1 MSSATTSS
9 TRQTAAGTNP
19 TEALITQLSV
29 GPDLR
34 DVAAVLLREHLRKLY
49 PTLDLEP
56 SITMIGTPQWSIVD
70 EQIVAGNPTYQ
81 ALTEILAA
89 QVVQGTPTLY
99 IEGEHFLTQQ
109 PISDPAVHLPVR
121 IDEIASLLNLL
132 APVMLTAFQEQQL
145 AYWNNADD
153 SNGPRWH
160 TLSNTLREIWNVN
173 QVQGWSESDCA
184 MARALYRTAGLAGR
198 KIDDQNSACLI
209 AIDLIDGTT
218 VKHLNEVSMAVL
230 IGTQQGRRSSS
241 PIHCSRVIRSSTLL
255 MTWANPCLRTWAIFS
270 RTSS

>member
-81 ALTEILAA
+81 
-89 QVVQGTPTLY
+89 P
-99 IEGEHFLTQQ
+99 
-109 PISDPAVHLPVR
+109 
-121 IDEIASLLNLL
+121 
-132 APVMLTAFQEQQL
+132 
-145 AYWNNADD
+145 
-153 SNGPRWH
+153 
-160 TLSNTLREIWNVN
+160 
-173 QVQGWSESDCA
+173 
-184 MARALYRTAGLAGR
+184 
-198 KIDDQNSACLI
+198 
-209 AIDLIDGTT
+209 
-218 VKHLNEVSMAVL
+218 
-230 IGTQQGRRSSS
+230 
-241 PIHCSRVIRSSTLL
+241 
-255 MTWANPCLRTWAIFS
+255 
-270 RTSS
+270 